1 MVRLAEIQH
10 MGGASRPPE
19 VPLPGSV
26 RSKKRREEGVVKVGE
41 ALTTHRD
48 HRGSSLT
55 HRRRVGMRKEVV
67 DIVVAY
73 GGDGGG
79 RRCRVVGVIRGSRFA
94 WE

>member
-1 MVRLAEIQH
+1 

-19 VPLPGSV
+19 VSLPGSV
-26 RSKKRREEGVVKVGE
+26 RGRKRRQEGVVKVGG
-41 ALTTHRD
+41 ALVAHRD
-48 HRGSSLT
+48 HCGPSLT
-55 HRRRVGMRKEVV
+55 HRRRVGMRKEVA

-79 RRCRVVGVIRGSRFA
+79 RRCRVVGVIGGSRFA